1 MRGMPLTIHG
11 NGCNMRNFLHCE
23 DVARAFELLL
33 FKGVVGEIYNIGGSN
48 EFRNIDVAKKILD
61 SMWDDIKDNCDGKTK
76 DDMIIFVEDRN
87 FNDFRYHITSEKL
100 KSLGWNEEI
109 TFEDGLKQTI
119 EWYKDNT
126 NRYPD
131 IENALRAHPKF

>member
-11 NGCNMRNFLHCE
+11 NGSNMRNFLHCE

-48 EFRNIDVAKKILD
+48 EFRNIDVAKRILD
-61 SMWDDIKDNCDGKTK
+61 SMWDDIKDKCNFEK
-76 DDMIIFVEDRN
+76 DNMIVFVEDRN

-109 TFEDGLKQTI
+109 TFEDGLNMTI
-119 EWYKDNT
+119 DWYKNNSD
-126 NRYPD
+126 RYPD